1 MIISYLIA
9 IQVKWGKSNMLNADL
24 KCLEQLVK
32 LNTDQKQEHGEMNA
46 PTINTYKWKY
56 SSSMAGVELPIV
68 TYSKF
73 YKQVTGL
80 GEVSS
85 VESFGFNQIPKN
97 SSHHKTF
104 NSTNKQLLL
113 RLTSSQ
119 RRDCVNCRDPQ
130 SHDRWNLQDP
140 LVFSL
145 RNPLLKANGV
155 KYSFQI
161 FKGLKNVILHWI
173 DAEFMIN
180 HPVAK
185 QFHKW
190 QNKAAMPEETF
201 FATLIRLKIDEINK
215 SITQVL

>member
-1 MIISYLIA
+1 
-9 IQVKWGKSNMLNADL
+9 MLNADL

-32 LNTDQKQEHGEMNA
+32 LNNEQKEEQRELNA
-46 PTINTYKWKY
+46 QTVYPYKWKY

-119 RRDCVNCRDPQ
+119 RRDCVNCRDTER
-130 SHDRWNLQDP
+130 HNKWNLQDP

-145 RNPLLKANGV
+145 RNPLLKGNGA
-155 KYSFQI
+155 KYNFQI
-161 FKGLKNVILHWI
+161 FKGLKNVILHWV
-173 DAEFMIN
+173 DADFMIH

-201 FATLIRLKIDEINK
+201 FATLIRLKIDTTNN